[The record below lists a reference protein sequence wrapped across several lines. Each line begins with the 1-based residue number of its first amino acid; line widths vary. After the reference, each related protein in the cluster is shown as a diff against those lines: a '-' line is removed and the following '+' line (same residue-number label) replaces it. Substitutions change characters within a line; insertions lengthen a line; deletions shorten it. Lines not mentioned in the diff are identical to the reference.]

1 MPSSR
6 NNSVE
11 LKSRREMTLP
21 QDVRTYLG
29 TAPRIELSEP
39 LLEEL
44 GKLADQEGVGLF
56 VVGGFVRDL
65 FRGQARK
72 DIDFTVIGDAI
83 AFARRLARRFRSK
96 AVVYERFHTALVPI
110 GEYRC
115 EFVGTRRESYE
126 PNSRKPIV
134 EEGTLW
140 DDLRR
145 RDFTIN
151 ALAIALNAPYW
162 GALVD
167 LFGGLWDL
175 QRRHI
180 RTPLDPAVTFNEDP
194 LRMLRAARFVALL
207 EGTLAEDAR
216 QAMARLASR
225 IQIVSQE
232 RVTEELL
239 KLLSTPRPSIGF
251 LLLCETGLLP
261 YVFPELQNLAGVE
274 LVHVGKQAYGHK
286 DVLRHTLQVVDNVA
300 ARSDNVWLRLA
311 ALLHDI
317 GKAKTKRFVEGL
329 GWTFH
334 GHEEVGARMAERI
347 FRRMKLPL
355 QHLPYVQTLI
365 RLHQRPQ
372 ALVDEGVTD
381 SAIRRLIVQAGEAL
395 EDLFLLCRADITTR
409 NPVLAQRYLRNY
421 DALQKRIEDVQERDR
436 LRAFQSPVRGDEIM
450 QLCNLPP
457 SPAVG
462 YIKKAL
468 EEAILDG
475 IVPND
480 YEAVKAYLLEH
491 KEELLAAARAYE
503 ADHFQR
509 RRTARS
515 APSAE
520 RTAPPPS

>member
-1 MPSSR
+1 M
-6 NNSVE
+6 
-11 LKSRREMTLP
+11 LP
-21 QDVRTYLG
+21 EDVRSYLE
-29 TAPRIELSEP
+29 TAPRIELAEP
-39 LLEEL
+39 LLQRL
-44 GKLADQEGVGLF
+44 GHLADEQQVGLF
-56 VVGGFVRDL
+56 VVGGFVRDFFL
-65 FRGQARK
+65 GTVRK
-72 DIDFTVIGDAI
+72 DIDFTVVGDAV
-83 AFARRLARRFRSK
+83 AFARTVARRFRSK

-115 EFVGTRRESYE
+115 EFVGTRRETYL
-126 PNSRKPIV
+126 PDSRKPIV

-151 ALAIALNAPYW
+151 TMAIALNELYW
-162 GALVD
+162 GAFVD
-167 LFGGLWDL
+167 VFGGLQDL
-175 QRRHI
+175 QQRLI
-180 RTPLDPAVTFNEDP
+180 RTPLDPMVTFNEDP

-207 EGTLAEDAR
+207 DGTLAEDAR
-216 QAMARLASR
+216 RAMTALASR

-239 KLLSTPRPSIGF
+239 KILSTPRPSRGF
-251 LLLCETGLLP
+251 LLLYETGLLQ
-261 YVFPELQNLAGVE
+261 YVFPELHRLAGVE

-300 ARSDNVWLRLA
+300 QQSSNVWLRLA

-317 GKAKTKRFVEGL
+317 GKPKTKRFVEGV

-334 GHEEVGARMAERI
+334 GHEEVGARMVERI
-347 FRRMKLPL
+347 FRRLKLPL
-355 QHLPYVQTLI
+355 QHLPYVQTLV

-381 SAIRRLIVQAGEAL
+381 SAIRRLIVQAGDAL
-395 EDLFLLCRADITTR
+395 EDLFILCRADITTR
-409 NPVLAQRYLRNY
+409 NPILAQRYLNNY
-421 DALQKRIEDVQERDR
+421 DTLYRRIQEVQEKDR

-450 QLCNLPP
+450 ALCNLPP

-475 IVPND
+475 ILPND
-480 YEAVKAYLLEH
+480 YDAVKAYLLENR
-491 KEELLAAARAYE
+491 ERLLAEALAYQE
-503 ADHFQR
+503 EHFR
-509 RRTARS
+509 RKRGRRTNVS
-515 APSAE
+515 EPSSS
-520 RTAPPPS
+520 T